1 MNFSLPF
8 DLPAGADSALGI
20 AIGLGLAAAA
30 GLRIFVPLVA
40 LAIAAKAGI
49 VPLASGFEWVA
60 TTPALIALG
69 TACALEIGGYYIP
82 WVDNLLDTV
91 ATPAALIAG
100 MVATASV
107 VTDLPP
113 MVKWA
118 VVLIGGGAAGLTQ
131 GASVLTRLKSTATTG
146 GVANPIV
153 STVELVGAVLTS
165 ALALLVPVVAI
176 VLCLVGCVWAFRR
189 AGRFLFGRWRRGT
202 ANPLPPASVA

>member
-1 MNFSLPF
+1 MLA
-8 DLPAGADSALGI
+8 LPAGADSALGI

-30 GLRIFVPLVA
+30 GLRVFVPLLA
-40 LAIAAKAGI
+40 LALAGRLD
-49 VPLASGFEWVA
+49 VLVLSPGFAWLE

-82 WVDNLLDTV
+82 WVDHVLDAV

-131 GASVLTRLKSTATTG
+131 GATVLTRLKSTATTG
-146 GVANPIV
+146 GLANPVVATI
-153 STVELVGAVLTS
+153 ELVGAVVTS
-165 ALALLVPVVAI
+165 ALAILLPVVAL
-176 VLCLVGCVWAFRR
+176 VLLVGAVVWAFRR
-189 AGRFLFGRWRRGT
+189 AGRFVFGRTRRAPT
-202 ANPLPPASVA
+202 VPPPAGIA

>member
-1 MNFSLPF
+1 MSGALPF
-8 DLPAGADSALGI
+8 DLPVGADGALGI

-30 GLRIFVPLVA
+30 GLRVFVPLVA
-40 LAIAAKAGI
+40 LAIAGKAG
-49 VPLASGFEWVA
+49 VLTLSPGFAWLA

-82 WVDNLLDTV
+82 WVDHLLDVV

-146 GVANPIV
+146 GVANPLV
-153 STVELVGAVLTS
+153 ATVELVGAVATS
-165 ALALLVPVVAI
+165 ALAILVPIVAI
-176 VLCLVGCVWAFRR
+176 VVCIVACVWAFRR
-189 AGRFLFGRWRRGT
+189 AGRLLFGRLRR
-202 ANPLPPASVA
+202 APLPPPASA